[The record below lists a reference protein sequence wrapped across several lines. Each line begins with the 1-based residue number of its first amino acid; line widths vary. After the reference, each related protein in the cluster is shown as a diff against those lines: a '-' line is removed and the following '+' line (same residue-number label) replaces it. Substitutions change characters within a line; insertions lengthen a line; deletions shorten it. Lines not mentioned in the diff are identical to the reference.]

1 VQLSICFRKAIAIKF
16 NNDVALQDPFLHLI
30 GPSRAVLVLD
40 HVDFEVELKINSGDA
55 FINFSNRY
63 DTADRTTSLL
73 FHGYCC
79 TAELSLER
87 LSTPLQATIVGVRI
101 VEGRWPFKN
110 GCRVVCSSST
120 AGEVM
125 PREVVLL
132 DYRGKRMRVGWD
144 GYLHLSRNVV
154 SVELQGTL
162 TVVIQAYSESVG
174 HRAKEGHVVFP
185 AQQCQTTKG
194 QCFVGITKL
203 EIIVAWSLLVKE
215 KLDLL
220 VECPAI
226 ERSTA

>member
-1 VQLSICFRKAIAIKF
+1 
-16 NNDVALQDPFLHLI
+16 LQDPFLHLI
-30 GPSRAVLVLD
+30 GPSRAILATD
-40 HVDFEVELKINSGDA
+40 HVNFEVKLEINTVDTLIS
-55 FINFSNRY
+55 FSNRY
-63 DTADRTTSLL
+63 DGADNTSSLL
-73 FHGYCC
+73 FRGHCC
-79 TAELSLER
+79 TAELSLGR
-87 LSTPLQATIVGVRI
+87 LSTPLQATIVGVCI

-120 AGEVM
+120 AGEIM

-162 TVVIQAYSESVG
+162 KVVIQAYSEPVG